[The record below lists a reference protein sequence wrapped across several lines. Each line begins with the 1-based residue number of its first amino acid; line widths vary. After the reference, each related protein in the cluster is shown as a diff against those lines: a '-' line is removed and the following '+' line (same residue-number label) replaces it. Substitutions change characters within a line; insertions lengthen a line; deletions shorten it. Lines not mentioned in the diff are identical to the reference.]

1 MKKETV
7 PVAVGALILG
17 FVLGIAFP
25 KLFPDK
31 PQHAAQS
38 QNNGQS
44 HSEDDGH
51 DHSQQQPP
59 EVTDEQMEHALMQY
73 EKMLEKD
80 PENKDIYVSM
90 GNLCYDSGKFQKAV
104 DFYQKALAIDPSL
117 TDAHVDMGTMY
128 RKLGEPTKAVKALHE
143 AISRNPSHA
152 IARLN
157 LGIILKFDL
166 KDYHLATS
174 AFEGFLKVAPDHPQA
189 KLAKQFIEEMASKL
203 GPKDEPEKPSS

>member
-31 PQHAAQS
+31 PQQVAHTQ
-38 QNNGQS
+38 
-44 HSEDDGH
+44 DDGH
-51 DHSQQQPP
+51 DHSEQQPPP
-59 EVTDEQMEHALMQY
+59 EVTDEQVVHALEQY
-73 EKMLEKD
+73 KKMLEKD
-80 PENKDIYVSM
+80 PNNKDIYVSM
-90 GNLCYDSGKFQKAV
+90 GNLCYDSDRYQQAV
-104 DFYQKALAIDPSL
+104 EYYQKALEIDPSL

-128 RKLGEPTKAVKALHE
+128 RKLGQPTKAVKVLHE
-143 AISRNPSHA
+143 AISRNPSHPV
-152 IARLN
+152 ARLN

-174 AFEGFLKVAPDHPQA
+174 AFEGFLKIAPDHPQA
-189 KLAKQFIEEMASKL
+189 KLAKQFIEEMAPKL
-203 GPKDEPEKPSS
+203 GPKAETEKPSS

>member
-31 PQHAAQS
+31 PQQVAHTQ
-38 QNNGQS
+38 
-44 HSEDDGH
+44 DDGH
-51 DHSQQQPP
+51 DHSEQQQQPP
-59 EVTDEQMEHALMQY
+59 EVTDEQMVHALEQY
-73 EKMLEKD
+73 KKMLEKD
-80 PENKDIYVSM
+80 PNNKDIYISM
-90 GNLCYDSGKFQKAV
+90 GNLCYDSEKFQQAV
-104 DFYQKALAIDPSL
+104 EYYQRALEIDPAL

-128 RKLGEPTKAVKALHE
+128 RKLGEPTKAVKVLHE
-143 AISRNPSHA
+143 AISRNTSHP

-174 AFEGFLKVAPDHPQA
+174 AFEGFLKIAPDHPQA
-189 KLAKQFIEEMASKL
+189 KLAKQFIEEMAPKL
-203 GPKDEPEKPSS
+203 GPKAEPEKPSS